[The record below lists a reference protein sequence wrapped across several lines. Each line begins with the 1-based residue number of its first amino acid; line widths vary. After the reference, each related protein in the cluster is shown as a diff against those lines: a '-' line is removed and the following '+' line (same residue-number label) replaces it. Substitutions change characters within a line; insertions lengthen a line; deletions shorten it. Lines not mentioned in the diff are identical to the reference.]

1 MNKVLTILAALAEL
15 LTRYFRIKEQREHDE
30 QQQQI
35 KDDPAVWFDD
45 HFNHSV
51 NGVQANEPMPD
62 NADQTKQTSPTK
74 HTKNE

>member
-35 KDDPAVWFDD
+35 KDDPAGWLDN
-45 HFNHSV
+45 HFNNDD
-51 NGVQANEPMPD
+51 NGVQANEPMPN
-62 NADQTKQTSPTK
+62 NADQTKQTSSTK